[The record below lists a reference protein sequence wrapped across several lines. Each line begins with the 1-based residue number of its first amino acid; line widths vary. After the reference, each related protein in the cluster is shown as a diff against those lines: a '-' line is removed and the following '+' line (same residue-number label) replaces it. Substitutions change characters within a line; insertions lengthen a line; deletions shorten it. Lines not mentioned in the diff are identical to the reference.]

1 MVHNSRMARPRS
13 FDETEIRTAVLLQF
27 WGHGFDGTA
36 LPDLEAATGLSR
48 KSLYNAFGDKHQMF
62 VTALGDFRAM
72 AVASNTAV
80 LKQAGASLPSVQSVF
95 DGLLAQAATPQ
106 GGLGCMICNTSREDV
121 SQDPAVRKHIDAYF
135 ATLQGDLLK
144 AIKTAQANGEIADRS
159 ADDMANAC
167 VGAIVSISVLAKAGQ
182 PVSILQSIASET
194 LHSLR

>member
-1 MVHNSRMARPRS
+1 MVHNLHMARPRS
-13 FDETEIRTAVLLQF
+13 FDETEVRTAVMFQF

-80 LKQAGASLPSVQSVF
+80 LKHSGASLPAIQSVF

-121 SQDPAVRKHIDAYF
+121 SQDPLVRTHIDAYF
-135 ATLQGDLLK
+135 VTLQSDLLT
-144 AIKTAQANGEIADRS
+144 AIKTAQSKGEVADRS
-159 ADDMANAC
+159 AEDMANAC
-167 VGAIVSISVLAKAGQ
+167 LGAIVSISVLAKAGQ
-182 PVSILQSIASET
+182 PVCILRSIASET
-194 LHSLR
+194 LRSLR